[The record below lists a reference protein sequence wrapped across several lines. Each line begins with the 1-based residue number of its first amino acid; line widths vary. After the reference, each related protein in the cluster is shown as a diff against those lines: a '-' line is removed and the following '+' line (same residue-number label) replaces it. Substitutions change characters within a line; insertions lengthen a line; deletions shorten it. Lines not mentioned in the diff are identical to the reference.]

1 MIGLPAF
8 FKPASCNCA
17 RRAAA
22 GLLLLVSLPAFGDDA
37 LRCGQH
43 LIGQGDRMFEVRDL
57 CGEPDIKVLLVSVL
71 TAHYLLPYEEEWQ
84 YNFGPQKLMRF
95 LRFRNGELTSIE
107 TGPYGFNSPAKRCQ
121 PMELSEG
128 MSTLE
133 LLSRCGEPALIE
145 RRISEQDYRVSLTGP
160 FYPAGTALEDWIYDF
175 DANYFRRIATVIDGR
190 VIRVENTKRR
200 G

>member
-1 MIGLPAF
+1 MTGLLAF
-8 FKPASCNCA
+8 LKPASVQGT
-17 RRAAA
+17 RRVAA
-22 GLLLLVSLPAFGDDA
+22 GLLLLVSLSAAADDT
-37 LRCGQH
+37 LRCGAH
-43 LIGQGDRMFEVRDL
+43 LVGPGDRMFEVREL

-107 TGPYGFNSPAKRCQ
+107 TGPYGFTLPAKRCQ
-121 PMELSEG
+121 PMELTEG

-145 RRISEQDYRVSLTGP
+145 RRISEEDYRVGVTGP

-175 DANYFRRIATVIDGR
+175 DANYFRRIATVVDGR
-190 VIRVENTKRR
+190 VIRVENTKRH